1 MGAYFYT
8 IEVKN
13 MPSRNPKVG
22 SSTKER
28 FIHLNLMILADAREI
43 ERMRA
48 SLKLG
53 PSFLI
58 HAETSKGENFA
69 IGKP

>member
-1 MGAYFYT
+1 ML
-8 IEVKN
+8 
-13 MPSRNPKVG
+13 SRNPKVG
-22 SSTKER
+22 SSLKER
-28 FIHLNLMILADAREI
+28 FIHLNLMILEDAEEI

-53 PSFLI
+53 PSFLF
-58 HAETSKGENFA
+58 HAKTSKGENFA